1 MLLLIFFFLGNVL
14 CNSYNIYFFK
24 GSFINKS
31 LYTKFL
37 YKLEQELP
45 NSIIRESPY
54 TLCDKIEDNAIVIG
68 HSFGGFISLLYAINY
83 PERIK
88 GCVLLNSHFN
98 ENYKM
103 PYLSIKLTDI
113 IQPVLCICGKKDKR
127 LPYTAVLDDM
137 IIAKQ
142 EINNTKKFIFDN
154 GDHFSLFTSMKN
166 RKNAVCRIKTFINH
180 I

>member
-1 MLLLIFFFLGNVL
+1 MLLIIFLLYNIITIF
-14 CNSYNIYFFK
+14 SYNIYFFK

-31 LYTKFL
+31 LYKKFL
-37 YKLEQELP
+37 YKLKQELP
-45 NSIIRESPY
+45 DSIIRESPY
-54 TLCDKIEDNAIVIG
+54 TLCDKIEDNTIVIG
-68 HSFGGFISLLYAINY
+68 HSYGGFISLLYAINY

-113 IQPVLCICGKKDKR
+113 IQPVLCICGKNDKR
-127 LPYTAVLDDM
+127 LPYTAVLDDI

-142 EINNTKKFIFDN
+142 DFNNTKKFIFDD
-154 GDHFSLFTSMKN
+154 GDHFSLFTIEKN
-166 RKNAVCRIKTFINH
+166 RMNAIYKIKTFINDL
-180 I
+180 

>member
-1 MLLLIFFFLGNVL
+1 MLLLVFFLLGNVL

-31 LYTKFL
+31 LYKKFL
-37 YKLEQELP
+37 YKLKEELP
-45 NSIIRESPY
+45 DSIIKESPY
-54 TLCDKIEDNAIVIG
+54 ALCDKIENNAIVIG

-88 GCVLLNSHFN
+88 GCILLNSHFN

-113 IQPVLCICGKKDKR
+113 IQPVLCIYGKKDKR
-127 LPYTAVLDDM
+127 LPYTAVVEDM
-137 IIAKQ
+137 FIAKQ
-142 EINNTKKFIFDN
+142 DVNNTKIFILDD
-154 GDHFSLFTSMKN
+154 GDHFSLFTTAKN
-166 RKNAVCRIKTFINH
+166 RINAVHKIKSFINR